1 MKIVIVNTSD
11 AKGGAAVVSRRLLH
25 VLTEAGADAKMLVAN
40 RTTADPLVEAAD
52 TRSQARQAF
61 LSERIG
67 IWLANGLSRRNLFK
81 VSTASC
87 GLDVAGHPWVREAD
101 IVCLNWI
108 NQGLMSLSEV
118 ERIGKM
124 GKRIVW
130 TMHDMWC
137 ATGICHHAYDCR
149 NYAGSCGRCQFIRFP
164 HAHDLSRR
172 AWEKKRTAYDRTP
185 IHFVA
190 VSHWLADRCKESSLL
205 SGKPLSVIPNALLME
220 QFDWRRAKTASPGKK
235 VAAMGAARLDDPVKG
250 FPLMI
255 EAVNRIADTDTDTAR
270 SVELLLFGDIRD
282 KNLLRQIRIP
292 YRWIGPVAPDRIP
305 EVYRECDIVI
315 SSSHFETLPTTLAE
329 GLAAGCLAVAFDH
342 GGQSDIITHLE
353 DGYLAAYPDSA
364 DLAAGILWAA
374 GQTADRKAIRDKTAA
389 RFSGQAV
396 ASAYISL
403 FTRLLSGPAK

>member
-1 MKIVIVNTSD
+1 M
-11 AKGGAAVVSRRLLH
+11 SRRLLH
-25 VLTEAGADAKMLVAN
+25 VLTEAGVDAKMIVAN
-40 RTTADPLVEAAD
+40 RASDDPSVGTAGS
-52 TRSQARQAF
+52 RSRLRRAF
-61 LSERIG
+61 LSERLA
-67 IWLANGLSRRNLFK
+67 IWLANGLSRRDLFK

-87 GLDVAGHPWVREAD
+87 GLDVAGHPWVKEAD

-137 ATGICHHAYDCR
+137 ATGICHHAYGCR

-164 HAHDLSRR
+164 HAGDLSHRT
-172 AWEKKRTAYDRTP
+172 WKKKRAVYDRTP

-205 SGKPLSVIPNALLME
+205 SGKPVSVIPNALLME
-220 QFDWRRAKTASPGKK
+220 QFDWRRAKPASPGKK
-235 VAAMGAARLDDPVKG
+235 VVAMGAARLDDPVKG

-255 EAVNRIADTDTDTAR
+255 AAVNRIADTDTDTAR
-270 SVELLLFGDIRD
+270 SVELLLFGSIRD
-282 KNLLRQIRIP
+282 KSLLQQIRIP
-292 YRWIGPVAPDRIP
+292 YRWIGPVSPDRIP

-329 GLAAGCLAVAFDH
+329 GHAAGCLAVAFDH

-374 GQTADRKAIRDKTAA
+374 EQTADRKAIRNKTAA
-389 RFSGQAV
+389 RFSGRAV
-396 ASAYISL
+396 AAAYTEL
-403 FTRLLSGPAK
+403 FTRLLSDPAK